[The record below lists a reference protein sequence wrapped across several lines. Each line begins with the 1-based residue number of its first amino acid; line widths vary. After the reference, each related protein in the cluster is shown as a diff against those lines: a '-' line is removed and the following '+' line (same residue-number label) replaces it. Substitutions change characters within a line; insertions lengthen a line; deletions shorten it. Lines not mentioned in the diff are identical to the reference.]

1 MPHRPAAK
9 RPKRTRRTQ
18 DEADE
23 IAEIEGQL
31 QSPLSSTDPDAENWT
46 LTRSFAG
53 LPISS
58 YTKEALQEHK
68 FVTLTAIQRAALPL
82 GLRDKDVLGAAKT
95 GSGKTLAFLLPVCGD
110 VQGKLNT
117 QAPAAVPFLCSN
129 ALQVVEK
136 LYRLCWSRFDGLGAL
151 IVSPTRELA
160 LQIFDELRKVGA
172 RHDLSAGLLI
182 GGKSLAEEKLHVN
195 GALRTFL
202 WWCMTCYHHGSRSC
216 TITPVKAQTAVQRD
230 NWVCNITGPGD
241 CCDVSRQVS
250 QLTQNVVQEST
261 SWSAPRAVCC
271 NTWTRPRALTA
282 PSCSAWCWTKLT
294 AFWTWC
300 AARPKCTL

>member
-31 QSPLSSTDPDAENWT
+31 QSPLSSSDPDAENWT

-110 VQGKLNT
+110 VQGEAEHT
-117 QAPAAVPFLCSN
+117 GPCS
-129 ALQVVEK
+129 
-136 LYRLCWSRFDGLGAL
+136 
-151 IVSPTRELA
+151 VS
-160 LQIFDELRKVGA
+160 F
-172 RHDLSAGLLI
+172 
-182 GGKSLAEEKLHVN
+182 
-195 GALRTFL
+195 
-202 WWCMTCYHHGSRSC
+202 Y
-216 TITPVKAQTAVQRD
+216 AQTLCR
-230 NWVCNITGPGD
+230 W
-241 CCDVSRQVS
+241 
-250 QLTQNVVQEST
+250 
-261 SWSAPRAVCC
+261 
-271 NTWTRPRALTA
+271 
-282 PSCSAWCWTKLT
+282 
-294 AFWTWC
+294 
-300 AARPKCTL
+300 